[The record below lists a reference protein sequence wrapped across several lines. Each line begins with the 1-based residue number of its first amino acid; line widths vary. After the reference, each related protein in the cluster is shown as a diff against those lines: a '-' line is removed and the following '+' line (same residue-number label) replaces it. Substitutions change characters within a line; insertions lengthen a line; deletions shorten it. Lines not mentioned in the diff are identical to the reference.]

1 MQPKEAESPMS
12 NSPNVILEETLT
24 ARRITFQKLIYL
36 YTNLILLHRPYVNDT
51 LSVRN
56 ASNRPSYD
64 ICSYAA
70 IIITDTASKLDPE
83 DLIYHARSP
92 IIAYALIMALRI
104 HIMNATGS
112 NPDKYNAIK
121 NFNVSLTTLNKL
133 PQSQDR
139 TTMLHDAIVD
149 LEHQFLNRFS
159 IAQEREDDIR
169 IQQHLQQ
176 QLRRNQPV
184 VTAAQVVFSPGAT
197 EKRKEIAND
206 TTSGIG
212 MPFAAGATEVG
223 SSARPS
229 IVIKGYNHQSDTT
242 RKKKKPKIGST
253 NQLPTFIDSQQQRQ
267 KQKQKQKQQ
276 KLQTVFSSNTSS
288 SSSSSKPPAQPEAST
303 KQQMETQFNN
313 IFSPQPSSLKSE
325 SPAPS
330 QYSFTQQAPPQ
341 LEQKQSYTPPSQP
354 PFIPANNNDTSNQSF
369 TPSTFASADFNL
381 LQQTSNNYYS
391 PVTTEQQQP
400 DQMFDIND
408 EIAFNQFLGQMQQQ
422 NMMPFADFNLSIN
435 SPFLFNNNNNQQQN
449 MLTDELALYRV
460 APQEDTMG
468 ISITRAT
475 DNSPSTSTTYLSNF
489 SFDHNNI
496 NM

>member
-1 MQPKEAESPMS
+1 MQPRDAESPMS
-12 NSPNVILEETLT
+12 NSPNVIAEETLT

-197 EKRKEIAND
+197 EKRKEIATND
-206 TTSGIG
+206 VTSGIG
-212 MPFAAGATEVG
+212 IPFTAAEVG
-223 SSARPS
+223 SGSRPA
-229 IVIKGYNHQSDTT
+229 IVIKGYNHQSDAG
-242 RKKKKPKIGST
+242 RKKKKAKIGSA

-276 KLQTVFSSNTSS
+276 KLQTVFSSQQFSTSSGNNNPKSESGNNIHKSESS
-288 SSSSSKPPAQPEAST
+288 SSQPPNSQFNIFSSKP
-303 KQQMETQFNN
+303 
-313 IFSPQPSSLKSE
+313 SLKAE
-325 SPAPS
+325 SPSYNTS
-330 QYSFTQQAPPQ
+330 QT
-341 LEQKQSYTPPSQP
+341 
-354 PFIPANNNDTSNQSF
+354 FIPVTNSDTTTTTTTNNNKSSF

-381 LQQTSNNYYS
+381 LQQPTSTNNYYS
-391 PVTTEQQQP
+391 PMTSTTTEQQA
-400 DQMFDIND
+400 DQMFDMND

-422 NMMPFADFNLSIN
+422 NMMPFTDFNLSIN
-435 SPFLFNNNNNQQQN
+435 SPFLFNQQQN
-449 MLTDELALYRV
+449 ILTDELALYRV

-468 ISITRAT
+468 ISITRAS
-475 DNSPSTSTTYLSNF
+475 DNSPNATTTYLSNF
-489 SFDHNNI
+489 SFDLQRQQ
-496 NM
+496 